1 MRTIGRN
8 GPREQGAAQICARG
22 ALVAPFTLLAPFALL
37 ASFVLG
43 ALVLPFSACV
53 PRKGTIGAVIS
64 QDDDSGRLFLRDVPP
79 GLAAAKAD
87 LKAGDEI
94 LLIDGLDVRF
104 MDPKQIHAALVGEV
118 DTPVK
123 LTLIRDE
130 QVLRVTLKRTEAQRL
145 LNKPAKAA
153 ESER

>member
-1 MRTIGRN
+1 MRTTAPKSRC
-8 GPREQGAAQICARG
+8 EQGAAQLSARR
-22 ALVAPFTLLAPFALL
+22 ALRVLLAVLL
-37 ASFVLG
+37 LG
-43 ALVLPFSACV
+43 ALLFSFSACL
-53 PRKGTIGAVIS
+53 PQKGTIGAVIS

-79 GLAAAKAD
+79 GLAAAKAN

-104 MDPKQIHAALVGEV
+104 MDTKQIHAALVGEV

-145 LNKPAKAA
+145 LNKSGKSAA
-153 ESER
+153 SER

>member
-1 MRTIGRN
+1 MRTTAPKSRC
-8 GPREQGAAQICARG
+8 EQGAAQLSIRRALRVLLAVSVFG
-22 ALVAPFTLLAPFALL
+22 ALLF
-37 ASFVLG
+37 S
-43 ALVLPFSACV
+43 FSACL
-53 PRKGTIGAVIS
+53 PQKGTIGAVIS

-104 MDPKQIHAALVGEV
+104 MDAKQIHAALVGEV

-145 LNKPAKAA
+145 LNKSGKSAD
-153 ESER
+153 SER

>member
-1 MRTIGRN
+1 MRTIGPN
-8 GPREQGAAQICARG
+8 GPREQGAVPIYARR
-22 ALVAPFTLLAPFALL
+22 ARFAFFTRFAFFASFALG
-37 ASFVLG
+37 V
-43 ALVLPFSACV
+43 LVLPCSACV
-53 PRKGTIGAVIS
+53 PGKGTIGAVIS

-104 MDPKQIHAALVGEV
+104 MDPKQIHTALVGEV

-145 LNKPAKAA
+145 LNKPAKSAD
-153 ESER
+153 SER